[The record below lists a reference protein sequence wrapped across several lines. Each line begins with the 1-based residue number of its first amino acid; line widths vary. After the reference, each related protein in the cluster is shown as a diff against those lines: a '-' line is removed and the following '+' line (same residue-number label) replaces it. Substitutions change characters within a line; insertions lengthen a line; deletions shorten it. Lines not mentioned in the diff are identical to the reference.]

1 MAPSSEQARHAE
13 TSTIELREHRVS
25 NPLDNGTLA
34 VGQAT
39 PDESPLESP
48 TWKIIT
54 CAYSF
59 FISGVNDGVLG
70 PLVPYILRSFR
81 LSTGELAYLYV
92 RKCHSLD
99 STLTCH

>member
-1 MAPSSEQARHAE
+1 MASSSEHARQAE

-25 NPLDNGTLA
+25 NPLDDST
-34 VGQAT
+34 VTIGQAT

-59 FISGVNDGVLG
+59 FISGVNDGVFG
-70 PLVPYILRSFR
+70 PLVPYILRNFR

-92 RKCHSLD
+92 
-99 STLTCH
+99 